1 MYKRLIK
8 TDRIEVWVLL
18 TILALIWGSSF
29 ILIKKGLE
37 VFTPMQVGTLRI
49 SFAFLFLLPVA
60 LKNVRKV
67 PKGKWKIIFITGL
80 IGNFIPALLFAVAVS
95 NLQSS
100 LAGILNALVP
110 LFTFLIAVFF
120 FKFKINT
127 LQVAGMITGLIGS
140 LGLSLVNS
148 KGGLGNM
155 NIYALLIVLATI
167 CYALNLNL
175 IKEYLSGMNSI
186 VTTSL
191 AMLSVGPLALVYLFT
206 GDFLDVLSN
215 SNGALEALGFLSLLG
230 IFGTAIGLILYTRLV
245 FNTNAVFASSVTY
258 LIPIVAIFW
267 GVIDNEKIFILH
279 IAGMI
284 MILVGIYLVNK
295 NYTQKVES
303 LE

>member
-1 MYKRLIK
+1 MYKKLIK
-8 TDRIEVWVLL
+8 TDKFEVWVLL
-18 TILALIWGSSF
+18 IILALIWGSSF

-37 VFTPMQVGTLRI
+37 VFSPAQVGTLRI

-60 LKNVRKV
+60 VKNVWKV

-80 IGNFIPALLFAVAVS
+80 IGNFIPAILFAVAVS

-120 FKFKINT
+120 FKFKIT
-127 LQVAGMITGLIGS
+127 LLQVAGLFTGLIGS

-155 NIYALLIVLATI
+155 NIYALLIVVATV

-186 VTTSL
+186 VITSL
-191 AMLSVGPLALVYLFT
+191 SMLSVGPLALIYLFT
-206 GDFLDVLSN
+206 GDFLDVLRN
-215 SNGALEALGFLSLLG
+215 SNGALEALGYLSLLG

-245 FNTNAVFASSVTY
+245 FSTNAVFASSVTY

-267 GVIDNEKIFILH
+267 GIIDNEKIFILH
-279 IAGMI
+279 LAGMV
-284 MILVGIYLVNK
+284 MILIGIYLVNK
-295 NYTQKVES
+295 NYTRKIDPY
-303 LE
+303 

>member
-1 MYKRLIK
+1 MYKKLIK
-8 TDRIEVWVLL
+8 TDKFEVWVLL
-18 TILALIWGSSF
+18 ITLALIWGSSF

-37 VFTPMQVGTLRI
+37 VFSPIQVGTLRI

-60 LKNVRKV
+60 VKNVWKV

-80 IGNFIPALLFAVAVS
+80 IGNFIPAILFAVAVS

-120 FKFKINT
+120 FKFKISS
-127 LQVAGMITGLIGS
+127 LQVAGLVTGLIGS

-155 NIYALLIVLATI
+155 NIYALLIVVATI

-186 VTTSL
+186 IITSL
-191 AMLSVGPLALVYLFT
+191 SMLSVGPLALIYLFT
-206 GDFLDVLSN
+206 GDFLDVLRN
-215 SNGALEALGFLSLLG
+215 SNGAMEALGFLSILG

-245 FNTNAVFASSVTY
+245 FSTNAVFASSVTY

-267 GVIDNEKIFILH
+267 GIIDNEKIFILH
-279 IAGMI
+279 IAGMV
-284 MILVGIYLVNK
+284 MILIGIYLVNK
-295 NYTQKVES
+295 NYTQKIDS
-303 LE
+303 Y